1 MNISELRHPTDQ
13 LCFDLKTLLL
23 KTLHQ
28 NSHRFV
34 IVKNE
39 KYNVEKKESHCVE
52 DKKSTAGSHAIVLE
66 RLKKAWA

>member
-1 MNISELRHPTDQ
+1 MNISGLRSVM
-13 LCFDLKTLLL
+13 FKSENFII
-23 KTLHQ
+23 LHQ